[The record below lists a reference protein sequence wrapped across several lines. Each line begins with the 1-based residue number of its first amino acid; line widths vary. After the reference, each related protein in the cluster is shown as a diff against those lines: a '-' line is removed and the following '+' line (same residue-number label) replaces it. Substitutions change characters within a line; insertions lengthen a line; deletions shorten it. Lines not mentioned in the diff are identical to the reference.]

1 MTVAY
6 LDPYKD
12 DPYGKLKGD
21 KADCWF
27 KINFDEARLYPI
39 DTGYILAGFVTGYAG
54 VVRSFKAS
62 EPLTPGL
69 CAIPIYNKEYE
80 IRGKDKDNQWQSVK
94 YQPSIAEAAIC
105 ELIDTH
111 KSTYLVDGLGI
122 GGELS
127 FSPDAQLQS
136 FDQAMLKQ
144 FIKDSSRIETVT
156 LTGKLPEYTPASS
169 NGQKKGWSG
178 SRGASLDEKLEFIKK
193 ELISSVAA
201 TGFTTE
207 NSLGVLTQQMI
218 LEHRDDE
225 RFLEIYFDMLMAIAR

>member
-69 CAIPIYNKEYE
+69 CAVPIYNKEYE
-80 IRGKDKDNQWQSVK
+80 IREKDKDGNWQGVK
-94 YQPSIAEAAIC
+94 YQPSLAESTIC
-105 ELIDTH
+105 QLIDTH
-111 KSTYLVDGLGI
+111 KSTFLVDNMGI
-122 GGELS
+122 GGEIS
-127 FSPDAQLQS
+127 FSPDAQLQA
-136 FDQAMLKQ
+136 FDEPMLKQ
-144 FIKDSSRIETVT
+144 FIKDSCKVETVT
-156 LTGKLPEYTPASS
+156 LTGKLPPYTPPSS

-178 SRGASLDEKLEFIKK
+178 SKGVSLDEKLEFIKK

-201 TGFTTE
+201 IGFTTE
-207 NSLGVLTQQMI
+207 NSLAVLTEQMI
-218 LEHRDDE
+218 LEHQNDD
-225 RFLEIYFDMLMAIAR
+225 RFLGIYFDMLMAIVR